1 MMHCE
6 VPKSTSCQQLLTHF
20 SKSEPNGHG
29 PGRPTTPSSRHSMG
43 SVFGLFQ
50 RGKQN
55 GRDPALF
62 GASESGSSKAQL
74 KVFEYL
80 ASLPSEAEEGR
91 GGEAGD
97 PCRPLF
103 LLAQKSDPEEP
114 FTFMSD

>member
-1 MMHCE
+1 
-6 VPKSTSCQQLLTHF
+6 
-20 SKSEPNGHG
+20 
-29 PGRPTTPSSRHSMG
+29 MG

>member
-1 MMHCE
+1 
-6 VPKSTSCQQLLTHF
+6 
-20 SKSEPNGHG
+20 
-29 PGRPTTPSSRHSMG
+29 MG

-62 GASESGSSKAQL
+62 GASESGSSKALL
-74 KVFEYL
+74 KVFECL
-80 ASLPSEAEEGR
+80 ARLPAEAEQGR
-91 GGEAGD
+91 GGGWD